1 MLVFIIYY
9 PLDIYM
15 KHRKILVLGRLLTDN
30 NMSEKQS
37 RLDALKK
44 KQEQLR
50 AQIQK
55 LESLEKARERKRD
68 TRRKI
73 LIGSYFIDQANQEG
87 TLFDLYQQLNHYIKR
102 NADRELFHLEP
113 IQEEQ
118 SVLETE
124 PME

>member
-1 MLVFIIYY
+1 
-9 PLDIYM
+9 
-15 KHRKILVLGRLLTDN
+15 
-30 NMSEKQS
+30 MSEKQS

-44 KQEQLR
+44 KQEQIR

-73 LIGSYFIDQANQEG
+73 LIGSYFIDKANQEG
-87 TLFDLYQQLNHYIKR
+87 TLFDLYQQMNHYIKR

-118 SVLETE
+118 SVPEIET
-124 PME
+124 ME

>member
-1 MLVFIIYY
+1 
-9 PLDIYM
+9 
-15 KHRKILVLGRLLTDN
+15 
-30 NMSEKQS
+30 MSEKQS

-55 LESLEKARERKRD
+55 LESLEKSRERKRD

-73 LIGSYFIDQANQEG
+73 LIGSYFIDKANQEG
-87 TLFDLYQQLNHYIKR
+87 TLFDLYQQIGKYIKR

-113 IQEEQ
+113 LEEQ
-118 SVLETE
+118 QSNSKLEE
-124 PME
+124 LESQ